1 LQTSSPDTSLL
12 RLPLARRFLLCSLRL
27 PPPLTA
33 GAGPRAPPPAAA
45 HVHASSPLD
54 PDLISLPWWPCA
66 HAPRRP
72 EPSPAATSSSPW
84 IAPCR
89 ALTSSL
95 SHAAAPLQHL
105 RAVLLLPSLNFEHPS
120 HISPPP
126 SSSAPAAHG
135 TPVGSPHQL
144 TPTPINTCTS
154 FLVTCSCSTT
164 NCSPPISTRTSSPT
178 KHRRH
183 HLRPHR
189 GQLALS
195 LSTPPRYPSQHH
207 IIPVKLP
214 DPSSDSLVHHYA
226 SPTLAGVLPRRR
238 RLCLRRSPL
247 IQHVFFQLMVP
258 TRSPCLTEA
267 HAQVGC
273 RCSPPELRRRR

>member
-1 LQTSSPDTSLL
+1 LQTSPPDTSLL
-12 RLPLARRFLLCSLRL
+12 RLPLARRFPLCSLLL

-33 GAGPRAPPPAAA
+33 GAGPRAPPPAATP
-45 HVHASSPLD
+45 VHASSPLN
-54 PDLISLPWWPCA
+54 PDLFPLPWWSCA
-66 HAPRRP
+66 RAPRRP

-84 IAPCR
+84 TAHCR
-89 ALTSSL
+89 TLIPSL

-105 RAVLLLPSLNFEHPS
+105 HAVLLLPAPNSEHLS
-120 HISPPP
+120 HIFPRRRPLP
-126 SSSAPAAHG
+126 LRPRTAARG
-135 TPVGSPHQL
+135 Q
-144 TPTPINTCTS
+144 PTPDPLRLNQHLHKLPCC
-154 FLVTCSCSTT
+154 LL
-164 NCSPPISTRTSSPT
+164 
-178 KHRRH
+178 

-214 DPSSDSLVHHYA
+214 DPSSDSLVHHCA
-226 SPTLAGVLPRRR
+226 SPTLAGVLLRRR

-247 IQHVFFQLMVP
+247 IQCIFVQLVAR

-267 HAQVGC
+267 RAQACC
-273 RCSPPELRRRR
+273 RRSPPEHCRRR